1 MSGLSELDEV
11 RVISAAPERIRVS
24 VFGGRTQLDIAL
36 PLDIPVSGFVPDL
49 ARLVRSR
56 DVPHDDED
64 PAAKD
69 QRRTFWVLSRFDTG
83 AEVRPDQTLREAG
96 VVNGQLLRLSSR
108 RALSPPTLYDDVV
121 DAAARL
127 NKAAYAAWDARSARW
142 LAFAGTHLAAA
153 AFAFCLVHPAFA
165 AQRAVIV
172 GVAAVVAVAL
182 AGVAAVAHRSYG
194 LDDVAAVMG
203 WAAIPIT
210 AAIAWVVL
218 TRFGNYGVAA
228 ACAVV
233 LVLNFVYYRVIG
245 TGHWA
250 YVATS
255 VVAGLGGVAVL
266 SHAVGLRVDV
276 VCVTLAVTAT
286 LTCLVIPRLT
296 ARLDRFETPTVNA
309 DADRDEYAFENPF
322 ESPASAKPS
331 RDDDSGA
338 AMPTA
343 EAVWAKV
350 HSAALTRSAL
360 LTGLAATA
368 AAANAV
374 LLRDAGV
381 VRWAAFAFALTCS
394 AVLGLRSR
402 VPDTWVERAGLAVP
416 AVVLVAITC
425 AIAQNGLA
433 PIPVVALGVVLAIA
447 VGAVVAGLSASG
459 GRLQRPATLL
469 AYLEYVGVAAL
480 LPLALWVVGVYERLG
495 PWW

>member
-1 MSGLSELDEV
+1 
-11 RVISAAPERIRVS
+11 
-24 VFGGRTQLDIAL
+24 
-36 PLDIPVSGFVPDL
+36 
-49 ARLVRSR
+49 
-56 DVPHDDED
+56 
-64 PAAKD
+64 
-69 QRRTFWVLSRFDTG
+69 
-83 AEVRPDQTLREAG
+83 
-96 VVNGQLLRLSSR
+96 
-108 RALSPPTLYDDVV
+108 
-121 DAAARL
+121 
-127 NKAAYAAWDARSARW
+127 
-142 LAFAGTHLAAA
+142 
-153 AFAFCLVHPAFA
+153 
-165 AQRAVIV
+165 
-172 GVAAVVAVAL
+172 
-182 AGVAAVAHRSYG
+182 
-194 LDDVAAVMG
+194 
-203 WAAIPIT
+203 
-210 AAIAWVVL
+210 
-218 TRFGNYGVAA
+218 
-228 ACAVV
+228 
-233 LVLNFVYYRVIG
+233 
-245 TGHWA
+245 
-250 YVATS
+250 
-255 VVAGLGGVAVL
+255 
-266 SHAVGLRVDV
+266 
-276 VCVTLAVTAT
+276 
-286 LTCLVIPRLT
+286 
-296 ARLDRFETPTVNA
+296 
-309 DADRDEYAFENPF
+309 
-322 ESPASAKPS
+322 
-331 RDDDSGA
+331 
-338 AMPTA
+338 MPTA